1 MSDYLFVQSQDP
13 FTDARAKH
21 QYDLAKRLANNG
33 HQVRVLLVQNGV
45 VPARKGA
52 ECTAFAALLDSP
64 VLVLADDMALQQRE
78 FAPEHLREGVQAAEI
93 GVVVDA
99 MLAGHKVIWN

>member
-13 FTDARAKH
+13 FTDARASH
-21 QYDLAKRLANNG
+21 QYDLAARLADSGN
-33 HQVRVLLVQNGV
+33 QVRVLLVQNGV
-45 VPARKGA
+45 APARKGA
-52 ECTAFAALLDSP
+52 ACPAFDALLGST
-64 VLVLADDMALQQRE
+64 VKVLADDVALRQRE
-78 FAPEHLREGVQAAEI
+78 FAPEHLRDGVQAAEL

>member
-13 FTDARAKH
+13 FTDARASN
-21 QYDLAKRLANNG
+21 QYDLATRLANSGN
-33 HQVRVLLVQNGV
+33 QVRVLLVQNGV
-45 VPARKGA
+45 APARQGA
-52 ECTAFAALLDSP
+52 QCPAFDALLGSP
-64 VLVLADDMALQQRE
+64 VTVLADDVALRQRE
-78 FAPEHLREGVQAAEI
+78 FSPEHLRDGVTPAEI

>member
-13 FTDARAKH
+13 FTDARANH
-21 QYDLAKRLANNG
+21 QYDLAARLAKSG
-33 HQVRVLLVQNGV
+33 SHVRVLLVQNGV

-52 ECTAFAALLDSP
+52 ECPAFDALLATT
-64 VLVLADDMALQQRE
+64 VTVLADDVALRQRE
-78 FAPEHLREGVQAAEI
+78 FTAEQLRDGVQPTEI

>member
-13 FTDARAKH
+13 FSDARAGH
-21 QYDLAKRLANNG
+21 QYDLAARLAQSGN
-33 HQVRVLLVQNGV
+33 QVRVLLVQSGV
-45 VPARKGA
+45 APARKGA
-52 ECTAFAALLDSP
+52 ACPTFDALLNSA
-64 VLVLADDMALQQRE
+64 VTVLADDVALQQRE
-78 FAPEHLREGVQAAEI
+78 FSPEHLRDGVQIVEI